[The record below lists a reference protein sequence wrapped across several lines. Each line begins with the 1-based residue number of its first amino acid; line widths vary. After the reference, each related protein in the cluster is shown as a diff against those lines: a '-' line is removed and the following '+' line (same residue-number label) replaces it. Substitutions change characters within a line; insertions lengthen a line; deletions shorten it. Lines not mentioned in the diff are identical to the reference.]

1 LEAGLIDIALASWL
15 ALNNPQVEP
24 ETFPLG
30 VAFSQ
35 NSLEMEKGLENS
47 IYLFLDL
54 TQFVVYLQMMAG
66 GCFMI

>member
-1 LEAGLIDIALASWL
+1 MEAGLIDIALASWL

-35 NSLEMEKGLENS
+35 NSLGVEKGLENS
-47 IYLFLDL
+47 MYLFLDPK
-54 TQFVVYLQMMAG
+54 QFVVYLQMMAG